1 MLRTMTTH
9 LKTSAGALA
18 LCLPLLALAQPQ
30 VGDASSSGSAE
41 AQQLSY
47 QSAFADYKPWV
58 DIKPADWR
66 TVNDTVG
73 GTAPAIGSH
82 ADRGA
87 ATAPAAPPP
96 AASTAPVHP
105 RGGGHR
111 SHGGAK

>member
-1 MLRTMTTH
+1 MTTH

-30 VGDASSSGSAE
+30 AGDASGSPE
-41 AQQLSY
+41 SQHLSY
-47 QSAFADYKPWV
+47 QSAFADYTPWV

-73 GTAPAIGSH
+73 GTAPAAGGH
-82 ADRGA
+82 VGHGA
-87 ATAPAAPPP
+87 ATAPAAPPT
-96 AASTAPVHP
+96 AGSAAPVHP
-105 RGGGHR
+105 RSDGHR